1 MQIYQG
7 CHLINSVNSHFKIAN
22 NVLFQIGWRVFR
34 HDIITPRSWKLRVL
48 NIVYPLLIIL
58 LLLYT
63 YMYEIFACE
72 WKLNI
77 EKDTLV
83 SNVNSAQPTLPTL
96 VSLSLSPYYCLLRH
110 SLLCFLTVFLH
121 NFCPVHF
128 FISVTVCLCSCVHVS
143 VCSLVCVCVCGVV
156 WRVVCVCVCFIM
168 YSSHYRPHT

>member
-1 MQIYQG
+1 MSYFRLGGEYFGMTLSLPEAGSCESWTSSILCWSFCCCCTPICMKYLLVNG
-7 CHLINSVNSHFKIAN
+7 NS
-22 NVLFQIGWRVFR
+22 
-34 HDIITPRSWKLRVL
+34 TLRKTHWSVML
-48 NIVYPLLIIL
+48 TVHNLHSPPL
-58 LLLYT
+58 
-63 YMYEIFACE
+63 
-72 WKLNI
+72 
-77 EKDTLV
+77 
-83 SNVNSAQPTLPTL
+83 
-96 VSLSLSPYYCLLRH
+96 SLSLSPYYCLLRH